1 MANIAED
8 IRNGDEKAF
17 EMFYRLEFNNLVHF
31 IASYICDRDKA
42 RDLAQ
47 DVLCTVWEKHYAIRP
62 DSNLRSWVFTIAR
75 NRTLNFL
82 KEKKLFSDPSLT
94 TALEERTA
102 ALEDPS
108 VEHLI
113 DSLELSS
120 LIKKTFDSLP
130 DTARETFHMS
140 RLDGMTNREIST
152 KKGVSVKA
160 VEYHIKISL
169 RHFRNRLKEY
179 MK

>member
-1 MANIAED
+1 MARIAED

-31 IASYICDRDKA
+31 IASYICDVEKA
-42 RDLAQ
+42 RDIAQ
-47 DVLCTVWEKHYAIRP
+47 DVLCAVWENRSSIRP
-62 DSNLRSWVFTIAR
+62 DSNFRAWVFTIAR

-94 TALEERTA
+94 STLEERIA
-102 ALEDPS
+102 AIKDPS
-108 VEHLI
+108 MEHLI

-120 LIKKTFDSLP
+120 LIRKTFDSLP
-130 DTARETFHMS
+130 DTAKETFCMS
-140 RLDGMTNREIST
+140 RLDGMTNREISI
-152 KKGVSVKA
+152 KKGLSIKA

-169 RHFRNRLKEY
+169 RHFRNKLKEY
-179 MK
+179 ID